1 MQAVVFND
9 HGGPDVLEVVDLP
22 VPVPGAS
29 EVRIRVEAV
38 ALNHLDIWVRQGLP
52 GPPVPMP
59 HLLGSEMAGTI
70 LEVGSGAAGTGLTGP
85 GGEPALRGL
94 YGDPIHVGQRV
105 VLAPMTSCR
114 KCEYCLKDLDSL
126 CVEGYQIFGYQ
137 RQGGYA
143 EEVAM
148 PADVCIPLG
157 PDDDPILWAAI
168 PLTFMTAWRML
179 HTQAHLQSG
188 ESVLVHAAG
197 SGVGTAAIQIAK
209 QAGATVYTTAS
220 TPEKR
225 KKGLELGADA
235 AFDYSDP
242 GFAESINELTGGRGV
257 DVIFE
262 HVGSEVWEQ
271 NLKSLA
277 RGGRLVTCGAT
288 TGGKVTFDLRYLFV
302 KQVHLIGSYMGS
314 RGELL
319 KVVEGVRSG
328 ELRPVVDRVF
338 PLTEAADAHRYLA
351 DRSQFG
357 KVVLRP

>member
-1 MQAVVFND
+1 MQAVVFHD
-9 HGGPDVLEVVDLP
+9 HGGPEVLEVVEIPAP
-22 VPVPGAS
+22 VPTAA

-59 HLLGSEMAGTI
+59 HLLGSEIAGTI
-70 LEVGSGAAGTGLTGP
+70 LEVGEGAAESGLAGP
-85 GGEPALRGL
+85 DGEPALPGL
-94 YGDPIHVGQRV
+94 YGEPVYVGQRV

-114 KCEYCLKDLDSL
+114 ECEFCRKDLDSL
-126 CVEGYQIFGYQ
+126 CLEGYQIFGYQ

-148 PADVCIPLG
+148 PADVCFPLG
-157 PDDDPILWAAI
+157 PDDDPVGWSAI

-209 QAGATVYTTAS
+209 QAGATVYATAS

-235 AFDYSDP
+235 AFGYAEPD
-242 GFAESINELTGGRGV
+242 FAETIRDLTDGRGV
-257 DVIFE
+257 DVLFE
-262 HVGSEVWEQ
+262 HIGSDVWDQ
-271 NLKSLA
+271 NLKCLA

-288 TGGKVTFDLRYLFV
+288 TGGTVTLDLRYLFV
-302 KQVHLIGSYMGS
+302 KQMHLIGSYMGS

-319 KVVEGVRSG
+319 KVIEGVRAG
-328 ELRPVVDRVF
+328 DFVPVVDRVF
-338 PLTEAADAHRYLA
+338 PLAEAAEAHRYLK
-351 DRSQFG
+351 DRAQFG
-357 KVVLRP
+357 KVVLQP